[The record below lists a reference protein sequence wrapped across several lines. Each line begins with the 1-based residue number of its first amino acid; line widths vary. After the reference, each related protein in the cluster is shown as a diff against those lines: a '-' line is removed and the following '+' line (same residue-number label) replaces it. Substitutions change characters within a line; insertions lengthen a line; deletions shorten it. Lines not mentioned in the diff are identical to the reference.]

1 MSSQAYT
8 NEGAIIITWDEGTAN
23 VGGPYGTIVVSQFA
37 KGGGYLN
44 TNKLDH
50 TATFRTLKES
60 FGVPF
65 LYAAKNATGLGDLFK
80 PTLQLSAPS
89 LTTNGLFKFTAS
101 GTVPGKTNF
110 FQFTTNVSATPGP
123 WINLLTN
130 VLTTN
135 RFTVTDTNSSNGLQR
150 YYRLLET
157 Y

>member
-1 MSSQAYT
+1 MTTGVIEEVDAHMALSVTYT
-8 NEGAIIITWDEGTAN
+8 RWRGDDPWRG
-23 VGGPYGTIVVSQFA
+23 S
-37 KGGGYLN
+37 
-44 TNKLDH
+44 
-50 TATFRTLKES
+50 
-60 FGVPF
+60 VPF

-80 PTLQLSAPS
+80 PTLQLSPPS
-89 LTTNGLFKFTAS
+89 LTTNGLFQFTAS

-135 RFTVTDTNSSNGLQR
+135 RFNVIDTNSSNSPQR